1 MLILTSCQD
10 SYEDDESPEE
20 QIVGR
25 APSVNKQK
33 RVGLFFGTEEKQNEN
48 FFSFFFNLRSI
59 LKKKNNTFS
68 DRVIFR

>member
-1 MLILTSCQD
+1 MNYSNLNLFYLLIFAMLILTLCQD

-48 FFSFFFNLRSI
+48 F
-59 LKKKNNTFS
+59 
-68 DRVIFR
+68 

>member
-1 MLILTSCQD
+1 MLILTLCQD

-33 RVGLFFGTEEKQNEN
+33 RVGLFFRTEEKQNEN
-48 FFSFFFNLRSI
+48 FLSFFLILGPS